1 MIFKV
6 PDDFKGSFVLS
17 SLQKA
22 LWAKMQISITGNDLY
37 SSDIKAAV
45 KRGILVPFIEGEY
58 DEMEDI
64 HSEVVIINRTDR
76 SLVLDD
82 IVIKPGK
89 SAIVSRDK
97 AESGIIQGAESDGL
111 ISIITESAVL
121 GNKPEKKAKTK
132 KKESK
137 KKEAVEYVEPIED
150 HIEEQKP
157 VAKVWDFQKGETEDA
172 VLVNKVSDIVE
183 VETEEAEDVDM
194 VDDKKKSI
202 KKKVTKKKVA
212 KKKAAK
218 KKFTKKKA
226 SAKKSAKKKGK
237 SSKSKKVKEIKPVGE
252 IKEPSDVVFP
262 LDSRGNPLGEKPSD
276 VLESLIDEH
285 TPDDI
290 SFADEEQKQ
299 ERKQKREI
307 SDDWDWEDL

>member
-6 PDDFKGSFVLS
+6 PDDFKGSFVLG

-37 SSDIKAAV
+37 SPDVKAAV

-58 DEMEDI
+58 DEIEEI
-64 HSEVVIINRTDR
+64 PNEVVIVNRTDR
-76 SLVLDD
+76 TLVLDD
-82 IVIKPGK
+82 IVIKSGK
-89 SAIVSRDK
+89 SAIISRDK
-97 AESGIIQGAESDGL
+97 AESGIIQGAESDEL
-111 ISIITESAVL
+111 ISIITESAIL
-121 GNKPEKKAKTK
+121 GNKPEKKKKSKKTV
-132 KKESK
+132 SK
-137 KKEAVEYVEPIED
+137 KKELVEYVDPIED

-183 VETEEAEDVDM
+183 VDTGDETENVEM

-202 KKKVTKKKVA
+202 KKKVDKKKA
-212 KKKAAK
+212 KKKYVK
-218 KKFTKKKA
+218 KSA

-237 SSKSKKVKEIKPVGE
+237 SSKSKKVKEIKPVGDARE
-252 IKEPSDVVFP
+252 LPDVAML
-262 LDSRGNPLGEKPSD
+262 LDSRGNLLGEKPSD
-276 VLESLIDEH
+276 VLKSLIDEH

-299 ERKQKREI
+299 ERKQKREL
-307 SDDWDWEDL
+307 SGDWDWEDL

>member
-6 PDDFKGSFVLS
+6 PDDFKGSFVLG

-22 LWAKMQISITGNDLY
+22 MWAKMQISITGNDLY
-37 SSDIKAAV
+37 SPDVKAAV

-58 DEMEDI
+58 DEIEEI
-64 HSEVVIINRTDR
+64 PNEVIIVNNTDR

-111 ISIITESAVL
+111 ISIITESAIL
-121 GNKPEKKAKTK
+121 GNKPEKKKKSKKTK
-132 KKESK
+132 KTESK
-137 KKEAVEYVEPIED
+137 KKETVEYVEPIED
-150 HIEEQKP
+150 HVEEQKT
-157 VAKVWDFQKGETEDA
+157 VAKIWDFQKGESEDA

-183 VETEEAEDVDM
+183 VDTEEVEDVDM
-194 VDDKKKSI
+194 VDDKKKAI
-202 KKKVTKKKVA
+202 KKKVIKKKA
-212 KKKAAK
+212 KKKSVK
-218 KKFTKKKA
+218 KNA
-226 SAKKSAKKKGK
+226 SAKKLAKKKGK

-252 IKEPSDVVFP
+252 VRELPDVAMP

-276 VLESLIDEH
+276 VMKSLIDEH

-290 SFADEEQKQ
+290 SFADEEQKK
-299 ERKQKREI
+299 ERKQKREL
-307 SDDWDWEDL
+307 SEDWDWEDL